1 MPERRYAAYRLVAAT
16 AAVGGTFAVGALG
29 VAAAYYPLRDAGTA
43 LQWLLVFALMML
55 ESAAVHLPSEVILPV
70 AGWLLVRDGGLGI
83 AGVAGVTLVAAA
95 GNTVGATLLYAAGRA
110 GGRPLVRRY
119 GRYLLVHERD
129 LDSAERWLASRH
141 GRAVFLS
148 RCLPV
153 VRTYFGFAAGTLR
166 APIGPYL
173 ALTFA
178 GSLVWALAFV
188 AIGVAL
194 GAEWAVVR
202 TPAEVG
208 AAVIAV
214 GLLIA
219 LASVTVRQLGAP
231 GHRGGPERRE

>member
-1 MPERRYAAYRLVAAT
+1 MPERRYAAYRLAAAT
-16 AAVGGTFAVGALG
+16 AAVGGTFAVGGLG
-29 VAAAYYPLRDAGTA
+29 VAAAYYPLRHAGTD

-95 GNTVGATLLYAAGRA
+95 GNTVGAALLYAAGRA

-119 GRYLLVHERD
+119 GRYLLVRERD

-166 APIGPYL
+166 APIGAYL
-173 ALTFA
+173 VLTFA
-178 GSLVWALAFV
+178 GSLVWAFAFV
-188 AIGVAL
+188 VIGVAL
-194 GAEWAVVR
+194 GAGWAVVR

-208 AAVIAV
+208 AGVIAV

-219 LASVTVRQLGAP
+219 VAWVTVRQLGAP
-231 GHRGGPERRE
+231 GHLGGSGRDE